1 MSKIAT
7 IGFFD
12 GVHRGHR
19 FLFAQLQEQARLHDL
34 SPVIYT
40 FKQHPKLVLTGQSPA
55 MLTTVD
61 ERIARLESFAQVR
74 ALDFAKVQH
83 LTAEQFMR
91 YLYTQE
97 NVRILLMGYDHSFG
111 SDRLKGFSEYEKIA
125 RRIGLRV
132 LRAHECLVDALD
144 VSSTRIRK
152 LLNEGNIH
160 QANRLLGYTY
170 TLKGLVER
178 GNGIGNQ
185 IGFPTA
191 NISLCSNKKL
201 PISGVY
207 AASVLIDEKTYKAVV
222 NIGTNPTVGNEHL
235 TVEVHLLDFQGDLYG
250 SEIEVAFVDFILEE
264 RKFDSL
270 LELQEQIAKDIA
282 SLKTY
287 KV

>member
-19 FLFAQLQEQARLHDL
+19 FLFAQLQEQARQHDL

-40 FKQHPKLVLTGQSPA
+40 FKQHPKLILTGQSPA
-55 MLTTVD
+55 MLTTMD
-61 ERIARLESFAQVR
+61 ERLGLLKTFAQVC
-74 ALDFAKVQH
+74 ALDFASVQH

-91 YLYTQE
+91 YLFVE
-97 NVRILLMGYDHSFG
+97 EDVRILLMGYDHSFG

-125 RRIGLRV
+125 RKIGLRV
-132 LRAHECLVDALD
+132 LRAHECLVDGLD
-144 VSSTRIRK
+144 ISSTRIRK

-170 TLKGLVER
+170 TLKGLVEH

-191 NISLCSNKKL
+191 NISLSNNKKL
-201 PISGVY
+201 PMSGVY
-207 AASVLIDEKTYKAVV
+207 AACVKVDEASYKAVV
-222 NIGTNPTVGNEHL
+222 NIGTNPTVGNERL
-235 TVEVHLLDFQGDLYG
+235 TVEVHILDYQDDLYG
-250 SEIEVAFVDFILEE
+250 CEIEVAFVDFIREE

-270 LELQEQIAKDIA
+270 QALQEQIAKDVA
-282 SLKTY
+282 SLKTE

>member
-19 FLFAQLQEQARLHDL
+19 FLFAQLQEQARQHDL

-40 FKQHPKLVLTGQSPA
+40 FKQHPKLILTGQSPA
-55 MLTTVD
+55 MLTTMD
-61 ERIARLESFAQVR
+61 ERLGLLETFAQVS
-74 ALDFAKVQH
+74 ALDFASVQH

-91 YLYTQE
+91 YLFVE
-97 NVRILLMGYDHSFG
+97 EDVRILLMGYDHSFG

-125 RRIGLRV
+125 RKIGLRV
-132 LRAHECLVDALD
+132 LRAHECLVDGLD

-170 TLKGLVER
+170 TLKGLVEH

-191 NISLCSNKKL
+191 NISLSNNKKL
-201 PISGVY
+201 PMSGVY
-207 AASVLIDEKTYKAVV
+207 AACVKIDEVSYKAVV
-222 NIGTNPTVGNEHL
+222 NIGTNPTVGNERL
-235 TVEVHLLDFQGDLYG
+235 TVEVHILDYQDDLYG
-250 SEIEVAFVDFILEE
+250 CEIEVAFVDFIREE

-270 LELQEQIAKDIA
+270 QALQEQIAKDVA
-282 SLKTY
+282 SLKTE

>member
-19 FLFAQLQEQARLHDL
+19 FLFAQLQEQARQHDL

-40 FKQHPKLVLTGQSPA
+40 FKQHPKLILTGQSPA
-55 MLTTVD
+55 MLTTMD
-61 ERIARLESFAQVR
+61 ERLGLLETFAQVS
-74 ALDFAKVQH
+74 ALDFASVHH

-91 YLYTQE
+91 YLFVE
-97 NVRILLMGYDHSFG
+97 EDVRILLMGYDHSFG

-125 RRIGLRV
+125 RKIGLRV
-132 LRAHECLVDALD
+132 LRAHECLVDGLD

-170 TLKGLVER
+170 TLKGLVEH

-191 NISLCSNKKL
+191 NISLSNNKKL
-201 PISGVY
+201 PMSGVY
-207 AASVLIDEKTYKAVV
+207 AACVKIDEASYKAVV
-222 NIGTNPTVGNEHL
+222 NIGTNPTVGNERL
-235 TVEVHLLDFQGDLYG
+235 TVEVHILDYQDDLYG
-250 SEIEVAFVDFILEE
+250 CEIEVAFVDFIREE

-270 LELQEQIAKDIA
+270 QALQEQIAKDVA
-282 SLKTY
+282 SLKTE

>member
-19 FLFAQLQEQARLHDL
+19 FLFAQLQEQARQHDL

-40 FKQHPKLVLTGQSPA
+40 FKQHPKLILTGQSPA
-55 MLTTVD
+55 MLTTMD
-61 ERIARLESFAQVR
+61 ERLGLLETFAQVS
-74 ALDFAKVQH
+74 ALDFASVQH

-91 YLYTQE
+91 YLFVE
-97 NVRILLMGYDHSFG
+97 EDVRILLMGYDHSFG

-125 RRIGLRV
+125 RKIGLRV
-132 LRAHECLVDALD
+132 LRAHECLVDGLD

-170 TLKGLVER
+170 TLKGLVEH

-191 NISLCSNKKL
+191 NISLSNNKKL
-201 PISGVY
+201 PMSGVY
-207 AASVLIDEKTYKAVV
+207 AACVKIDEVSYKAVV
-222 NIGTNPTVGNEHL
+222 NIGTNPTVGNERL
-235 TVEVHLLDFQGDLYG
+235 TVEVHIIDYQDDLYG
-250 SEIEVAFVDFILEE
+250 CEIEVAFVDFIREE

-270 LELQEQIAKDIA
+270 QALQEQIAKDVA
-282 SLKTY
+282 SLKTE

>member
-19 FLFAQLQEQARLHDL
+19 FLFAQLQEQARQHDL

-40 FKQHPKLVLTGQSPA
+40 FKQHPKLILTGQSPA
-55 MLTTVD
+55 MLTTMD
-61 ERIARLESFAQVR
+61 ERLRLLETFAQVS
-74 ALDFAKVQH
+74 ALDFASVQH

-91 YLYTQE
+91 YLFVE
-97 NVRILLMGYDHSFG
+97 EDVRILLMGYDHSFG

-125 RRIGLRV
+125 RKIGLRV
-132 LRAHECLVDALD
+132 LRAHECLVDGLD

-170 TLKGLVER
+170 TLKGLVEH

-191 NISLCSNKKL
+191 NISLSNNKKL
-201 PISGVY
+201 PMSGVY
-207 AASVLIDEKTYKAVV
+207 AACVKIDEVSYKAVV
-222 NIGTNPTVGNEHL
+222 NIGTNPTVGNERL
-235 TVEVHLLDFQGDLYG
+235 TVEVHILDYQDDLYG
-250 SEIEVAFVDFILEE
+250 CEIEVAFVDFIREE

-270 LELQEQIAKDIA
+270 QALQEQIAKDVA
-282 SLKTY
+282 SLKTE